1 MHTAQMPTGQSVP
14 PLSSASSW
22 ELGDLLG
29 ATGSSVCWGRLFAFF
44 IAQVIADLV
53 SMAALPFIQ
62 PGSGTWPLAFWVSN
76 FTNAMLG
83 NVMLTAVA
91 LAAFRW
97 IRNSLMAA
105 TVAAVAFTLVMSP
118 LRLVPALITNYIV
131 EGWRELVFYESN
143 RLIWAALFLLG
154 MAVAV
159 RWMKPVW
166 LALLVGAAAGSVLTT
181 ATLQAVNVAVGGL
194 SEPSLGRTLG
204 EAAYGLI
211 SALVFAAAFWGAL
224 QLPWARLREGPQI
237 VSAHSFANYHR
248 ISKRFFV
255 GSFAVAFGIALPLLI
270 SSTNFLGA
278 SGEGSLLLL
287 LFYSIPLLYGAV
299 VMMVLFYK
307 MWVAIQDGHARA
319 TPGKAI
325 GFLFIPILNIY
336 WAFQFIWG
344 WAKDYNSLVARHG
357 LNAPRLPEKLFLTYV
372 ILAFTAW
379 IPVLGTMIVSVNYFV
394 GMAMVEHICNGINAI
409 PPQLKRA

>member
-1 MHTAQMPTGQSVP
+1 MHTAQKPTGQTVP
-14 PLSSASSW
+14 PVVSAPSW

-44 IAQVIADLV
+44 VAQVVADLV
-53 SMAALPFIQ
+53 SMVALPFVQ
-62 PGSGTWPLAFWVSN
+62 PDSRAMPFAFWVSN
-76 FTNAMLG
+76 FTSAMLG
-83 NVMLTAVA
+83 NVMLTAVV

-97 IRNSLMAA
+97 IRNSILAA
-105 TVAAVAFTLVMSP
+105 TVAALAFTLVMSP

-181 ATLQAVNVAVGGL
+181 AALDAVSVAVGGL
-194 SEPSLGRTLG
+194 SEPSLGKTLG
-204 EAAYGLI
+204 QAAYGLV

-224 QLPWARLREGPQI
+224 QLPWARLREGPH
-237 VSAHSFANYHR
+237 VSAAYSFANYHR
-248 ISKRFFV
+248 ISKKFFV
-255 GSFAVAFGIALPLLI
+255 GSFAVAFGIALPFML
-270 SSTNFLGA
+270 
-278 SGEGSLLLL
+278 SGSMLVGPRREGTLLLL
-287 LFYSIPLLYGAV
+287 LLYSIPLLYGAV
-299 VMMVLFYK
+299 VMLVLFYK

-336 WAFQFIWG
+336 WAFQFLWG
-344 WAKDYNSLVARHG
+344 WAKDYNSLVERHG
-357 LNAPRLPEKLFLTYV
+357 LNAPRLPEKLFLAYV

-379 IPVLGTMIVSVNYFV
+379 IPVLGPVIVSVNYFV
-394 GMAMVEHICNGINAI
+394 GMAMVEHICDGINAI
-409 PPQLKRA
+409 PPQLKPA